1 MKDLKRQ
8 LQAERRKAEK
18 LQERLRE
25 WAEAETNVS
34 EHTTPGSAAGHLDP
48 DRSSI
53 SSWSLMSGQG
63 GDQGLTSSSSPLPS
77 STPSPPGEVATGSNT
92 RMAVE
97 KENGTLEKDNQ
108 ALMERVA
115 GLQQEKWALEEKLVM
130 LEQSGAAMADELVI
144 KSELVMKFLVT
155 PNTNPSTEQ
164 VETFSFS
171 HFKNYCVTEIR
182 IR

>member
-1 MKDLKRQ
+1 MVSKFSNPANQVKDLKRQ

-18 LQERLRE
+18 LQERLQE
-25 WAEAETNVS
+25 WAEADNTNVS
-34 EHTTPGSAAGHLDP
+34 SEQTTPGSGGGHLDP

-108 ALMERVA
+108 
-115 GLQQEKWALEEKLVM
+115 
-130 LEQSGAAMADELVI
+130 VI
-144 KSELVMKFLVT
+144 TTSLTHLG
-155 PNTNPSTEQ
+155 
-164 VETFSFS
+164 
-171 HFKNYCVTEIR
+171 HIDIR
-182 IR
+182 HC

>member
-18 LQERLRE
+18 LQERLQE
-25 WAEAETNVS
+25 WAEADSNVS
-34 EHTTPGSAAGHLDP
+34 EQTTPGSGTGHLDP

-108 ALMERVA
+108 
-115 GLQQEKWALEEKLVM
+115 
-130 LEQSGAAMADELVI
+130 VI
-144 KSELVMKFLVT
+144 TSSYRCQNL
-155 PNTNPSTEQ
+155 
-164 VETFSFS
+164 FSIIWVLY
-171 HFKNYCVTEIR
+171 K
-182 IR
+182 

>member
-18 LQERLRE
+18 LQERLQE
-25 WAEAETNVS
+25 WAEAETN
-34 EHTTPGSAAGHLDP
+34 EQTTPVSGTGHLDP

-63 GDQGLTSSSSPLPS
+63 GDQGPTSSSSPLPS

-97 KENGTLEKDNQ
+97 TLEKDNQ

-115 GLQQEKWALEEKLVM
+115 GLQQEKWNVEEKLVM

-144 KSELVMKFLVT
+144 KSELVMVFLVF
-155 PNTNPSTEQ
+155 
-164 VETFSFS
+164 V
-171 HFKNYCVTEIR
+171 
-182 IR
+182 

>member
-1 MKDLKRQ
+1 MVSKFSNPANQVKDLKRQ

-18 LQERLRE
+18 LQERLQE
-25 WAEAETNVS
+25 WAEADNTNVS
-34 EHTTPGSAAGHLDP
+34 SEQTTPGSGEGHLDP

-108 ALMERVA
+108 
-115 GLQQEKWALEEKLVM
+115 
-130 LEQSGAAMADELVI
+130 VI
-144 KSELVMKFLVT
+144 TTSLTHLG
-155 PNTNPSTEQ
+155 
-164 VETFSFS
+164 
-171 HFKNYCVTEIR
+171 HIDIR
-182 IR
+182 HC